1 MQIREIVDCL
11 ECNPVIAA
19 IRDDKWTAA
28 LESPAQV
35 LFYLSA
41 DLLTVR
47 QRICQARE
55 AGKYVRVHMDL
66 AEGSGKDRTGIR
78 YLAESGVHGI
88 LSTRAQLIR
97 LAKEQNLVAIQ
108 RFFALDSKGM
118 ESIDDMLSSSLPI

>member
-55 AGKYVRVHMDL
+55 AGKYVMVHMDL
-66 AEGSGKDRTGIR
+66 AEGIGKEG
-78 YLAESGVHGI
+78 
-88 LSTRAQLIR
+88 
-97 LAKEQNLVAIQ
+97 
-108 RFFALDSKGM
+108 
-118 ESIDDMLSSSLPI
+118 